1 MTLARSRSAW
11 TRRFN
16 RTRVATTTPR
26 SLLSLVT
33 LLALAL
39 LATGC
44 ATMARQAMANP
55 VVEVKDVV
63 LKGMGSQGGAL
74 DVILSVE
81 NPNEF
86 RMDAT
91 KITYEVWVDSSKVA
105 DGAIDKLV
113 TLEGKKTSEVIVPVN
128 FTYNEV
134 RAVMDQFL
142 LRGVV
147 DYQVRGQFS
156 VVTPFGNITRPY
168 TGKGTLSP
176 LP

>member
-1 MTLARSRSAW
+1 MTLERSGARTARPV
-11 TRRFN
+11 
-16 RTRVATTTPR
+16 RTMTLRTVLPLVAA
-26 SLLSLVT
+26 V
-33 LLALAL
+33 LLAA
-39 LATGC
+39 GC
-44 ATMARQAMANP
+44 ATMARQVMANP

-63 LKGMGSQGGAL
+63 LKGMGSQGGSL

-91 KITYEVWVDSSKVA
+91 KITYEVWVDSNRVA

-113 TLEGKKTSEVIVPVN
+113 TLEGQKTSEVIVPVN

-147 DYQVRGQFS
+147 DYEVRGQFS

-168 TGKGTLSP
+168 TGKGTLNS